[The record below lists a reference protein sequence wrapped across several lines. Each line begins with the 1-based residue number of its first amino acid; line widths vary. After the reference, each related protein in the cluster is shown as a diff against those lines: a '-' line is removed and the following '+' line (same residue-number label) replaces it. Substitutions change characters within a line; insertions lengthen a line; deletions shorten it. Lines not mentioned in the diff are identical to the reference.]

1 MAESDEYAFG
11 RNPIGGLSFPIA
23 VSETDLERL
32 TEREREV
39 LRALANGE
47 PNRLLA
53 RRLGIAERTVKA
65 HITSITRKLGL
76 RSRLEATLVSLHLYE
91 TLAEAPIASQGN
103 ALRGNGGEL
112 FSRAESMLLLR
123 NTGAA

>member
-11 RNPIGGLSFPIA
+11 RNHAGGLSFPVA
-23 VSETDLERL
+23 VSEADLERL

-65 HITSITRKLGL
+65 HITSITRKLDL
-76 RSRLEATLVSLHLYE
+76 SSRLEATLVSLHLRG
-91 TLAEAPIASQGN
+91 TLAEASIAS
-103 ALRGNGGEL
+103 
-112 FSRAESMLLLR
+112 
-123 NTGAA
+123 